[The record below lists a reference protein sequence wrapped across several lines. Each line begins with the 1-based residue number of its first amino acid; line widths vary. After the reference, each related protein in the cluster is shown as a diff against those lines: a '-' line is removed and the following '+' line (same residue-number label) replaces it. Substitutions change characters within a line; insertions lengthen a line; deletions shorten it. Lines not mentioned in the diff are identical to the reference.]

1 MSTAKPSPA
10 KPSAA
15 KSATMTPAQV
25 NEEIEKFVR
34 PQTFPL
40 AVRMAKSGE
49 PLPEKVRRPSVDMG
63 IKVAICQTFSIARR
77 YGWALA
83 VGGDDLSCPLAKTAF
98 GFEAVLPFYAEGNL
112 ACGMY
117 TATAEAGARTE
128 AEVPKFALGEY
139 ERVLVA
145 PLGRATFEPHVL
157 LVYANAAQVMRL
169 VAAALYQHG
178 GRVHSSFSAR
188 LDCAD
193 AVIETMRTSRPQ
205 VILPCYGD
213 RIYGQTEDHEM
224 AFAVPWADVDDLV
237 AGLQGTHQGGVRYP
251 IPAWLRYTGE
261 FPEKYRQLDA
271 MWTEDRQPAAPGAEH
286 GVPPADRRGS
296 RAAGHRVRREGRGSK

>member
-1 MSTAKPSPA
+1 
-10 KPSAA
+10 
-15 KSATMTPAQV
+15 MTPAAV
-25 NEEIEKFVR
+25 NDEIERFVR

-40 AVRMAKSGE
+40 GIRMAKPGE
-49 PLPEKVRRPSVDMG
+49 SLPEKIRRPAQDMG

-83 VGGDDLSCPLAKTAF
+83 VGRDDLSCPLAKTAF
-98 GFEAVLPFYAEGNL
+98 GFEQVLPYYAEGNL

-117 TATAEAGARTE
+117 TATPEAGGRTE
-128 AEVPKFALGEY
+128 AEVPKFAFGEY
-139 ERVLVA
+139 ERIIVA
-145 PLGRATFEPHVL
+145 PLGRATFEPHVV

-169 VAAALYQHG
+169 VAAALYQRG
-178 GRVHSSFSAR
+178 GRIHSSFAAR

-193 AVIETMRTSRPQ
+193 AVIETIHTGRPQ

-224 AFAVPWADVDDLV
+224 AFTVPWAGAEDLV

-261 FPEKYRQLDA
+261 FPEKYRRLDA
-271 MWTEDRQPAAPGAEH
+271 LWE
-286 GVPPADRRGS
+286 
-296 RAAGHRVRREGRGSK
+296 EGRPGSPRPAGGGGGTGTKP

>member
-1 MSTAKPSPA
+1 MTP
-10 KPSAA
+10 
-15 KSATMTPAQV
+15 ATMTSAQI

-40 AVRMAKSGE
+40 GIRMAKPGE
-49 PLPEKVRRPSVDMG
+49 PLPEKVRRPSADMG

-83 VGGDDLSCPLAKTAF
+83 VGRDDLSCPLAKTAF
-98 GFEAVLPFYAEGNL
+98 GFEEVVPFYAEGNL

-117 TATAEAGARTE
+117 TATPEAGARTE
-128 AEVPKFALGEY
+128 AEVPKFALGDY
-139 ERVLVA
+139 ERILVA
-145 PLGRATFEPHVL
+145 PLGRATFDPHVL

-169 VAAALYQHG
+169 VAAALYRRG
-178 GRVHSSFSAR
+178 GRIRSSFSAR

-193 AVIETMRTSRPQ
+193 AVIETMRTARPQ

-224 AFAVPWADVDDLV
+224 AFAVPWADAEDLV
-237 AGLQGTHQGGVRYP
+237 EGLRGTHQGGVRYP

-261 FPEKYRQLDA
+261 FPEKYRRLDA
-271 MWTEDRQPAAPGAEH
+271 IWEEGRR
-286 GVPPADRRGS
+286 PADSSADTPVSDGDHRRARRRPHRAVRAKRGS
-296 RAAGHRVRREGRGSK
+296 N

>member
-1 MSTAKPSPA
+1 L
-10 KPSAA
+10 
-15 KSATMTPAQV
+15 TPAAV

-40 AVRMAKSGE
+40 GIRMAKPGE
-49 PLPEKVRRPSVDMG
+49 PLPEKVRRPSQDMG

-77 YGWALA
+77 YGWGLA
-83 VGGDDLSCPLAKTAF
+83 VGRDDLSCPLAKTAF
-98 GFEAVLPFYAEGNL
+98 GFEQVLPYYAEGNL

-117 TATAEAGARTE
+117 TATPEAGARTE
-128 AEVPKFALGEY
+128 AEVPKFALGEF
-139 ERVLVA
+139 ERIIVA
-145 PLGRATFEPHVL
+145 PLGRATFEPHVV

-169 VAAALYQHG
+169 VAAALYQRG
-178 GRVHSSFSAR
+178 GRIHSSFSAR

-193 AVIETMRTSRPQ
+193 AVIETMHTGHPQ

-224 AFAVPWADVDDLV
+224 AFTVPWAEAEALV

-261 FPEKYRQLDA
+261 FPEKYRRLDA
-271 MWTEDRQPAAPGAEH
+271 QWEEGRSSAKPAEERPR
-286 GVPPADRRGS
+286 PPAGGGGGTTR
-296 RAAGHRVRREGRGSK
+296 KP

>member
-1 MSTAKPSPA
+1 MDPVST
-10 KPSAA
+10 
-15 KSATMTPAQV
+15 TTPAAV

-40 AVRMAKSGE
+40 GIRMTKPGE
-49 PLPEKVRRPSVDMG
+49 RLPEKMRRPSADMG

-83 VGGDDLSCPLAKTAF
+83 IGRDDLSCPLAKTAF
-98 GFEAVLPFYAEGNL
+98 GFEQVLPYYAEGNL

-128 AEVPKFALGEY
+128 AEVPKFAFGEY
-139 ERVLVA
+139 ERILVA
-145 PLGRATFEPHVL
+145 PLGRATFEPHVV

-169 VAAALYQHG
+169 VAAALYQGG
-178 GRVHSSFSAR
+178 GRIHSSFSAR

-193 AVIETMRTSRPQ
+193 AVIETIHTARPQ

-224 AFAVPWADVDDLV
+224 AFTVPWAEADDLV
-237 AGLQGTHQGGVRYP
+237 AGLRGTHQGGVRYP

-261 FPEKYRQLDA
+261 FPEKYRRLDTL
-271 MWTEDRQPAAPGAEH
+271 WDDGREPSSGETPEPDRPGGRRATRDE
-286 GVPPADRRGS
+286 RGS
-296 RAAGHRVRREGRGSK
+296 

>member
-1 MSTAKPSPA
+1 M
-10 KPSAA
+10 AA
-15 KSATMTPAQV
+15 VEPRGALTPAAV

-40 AVRMAKSGE
+40 AIRMAKPGE
-49 PLPEKVRRPSVDMG
+49 PLPDKVRRPSADMG

-83 VGGDDLSCPLAKTAF
+83 VGRDDLSCPLAKTAF
-98 GFEAVLPFYAEGNL
+98 GFEAVLPYYAEGNL

-117 TATAEAGARTE
+117 TETPDAGARTE
-128 AEVPKFALGEY
+128 AEVPKFPLGEY
-139 ERVLVA
+139 ERIIVA
-145 PLGRATFEPHVL
+145 PLGRAAFEPDVV

-169 VAAALYQHG
+169 VAAALYRQG
-178 GRVHSSFSAR
+178 GRIHSSFSAR

-193 AVIETMRTSRPQ
+193 AVIETMRTARPQ

-224 AFAVPWADVDDLV
+224 AFTVPWGRAGDLV

-261 FPEKYRQLDA
+261 FPQKYRRLDA
-271 MWTEDRQPAAPGAEH
+271 LWEEERAL
-286 GVPPADRRGS
+286 
-296 RAAGHRVRREGRGSK
+296 AAGDDDDESRRKGEQKS